1 MDFLAILLLFAPS
14 LLILW
19 LANQADRT
27 REHGDLQSARA
38 LTWIAYGLLLL
49 LYVSLAFFGVLFVVI
64 GLVQRLPIGAQLADA
79 YAASGLG
86 DVSWLSAGLGLC
98 LPSILGVILLL
109 PPLRRLIARVVP
121 IDAGRVVHAV
131 ALSYS
136 SLVVVN
142 LVFTLGIGLKNLADT
157 LESSAAAG
165 APYNITALIWVQDI
179 AMLVMA
185 LVGVGWLSR
194 RSLGGALN
202 RLGVV
207 APTWMQAVI
216 GLGVGLAMVPV
227 VLLLEKLASQAGLG
241 ANPDVERLTEQMLG
255 PMLTSLPGVL
265 TLGLAAA
272 LGEETVFRGA
282 LQPRF
287 GLVLTAILFALLHSN
302 YGITLSTVLVFGV
315 GIVLGLL
322 RLRYNTTVSML
333 THAVYNITLGLIT
346 YLGLL
351 K

>member
-1 MDFLAILLLFAPS
+1 MDILSVLLLFAP
-14 LLILW
+14 LVFVLW
-19 LANQADRT
+19 VANQADGKKER
-27 REHGDLQSARA
+27 GDLGSARSLA
-38 LTWIAYGLLLL
+38 WIAYGMLVL
-49 LYVSLAFFGVLFVVI
+49 LYVLLAAFGVLFVVI
-64 GLVQRLPIGAQLADA
+64 GLLQRGPLGTQLRDF

-86 DVSWLSAGLGLC
+86 EVSWTDAGLGLW
-98 LPSILGVILLL
+98 LPSLLGMILLL
-109 PPLRRLIARVVP
+109 PPLRRLFARLVP

-136 SLVVVN
+136 ALVLVN
-142 LVFTLGIGLKNLADT
+142 LMFTLGIGLTNLANT
-157 LESSAAAG
+157 LESSSAAG
-165 APYNITALIWVQDI
+165 VPYNITALVWVQDI

-194 RSLGGALN
+194 RSLRAAVD

-207 APTWMQAVI
+207 VPTWKLAAI
-216 GLGVGLAMVPV
+216 GIVVGLALVPLI
-227 VLLLEKLASQAGLG
+227 LLLERLASQIGVG
-241 ANPDVERLTEQMLG
+241 SNPDVERLTEQMLG

-272 LGEETVFRGA
+272 LGEESVFRGA

-315 GIVLGLL
+315 GLVLGVL
-322 RLRYNTTVSML
+322 RLRYNTTASMFA
-333 THAVYNITLGLIT
+333 HAIYNITLGMIT

>member
-1 MDFLAILLLFAPS
+1 MDILSVLLLFAP
-14 LLILW
+14 LMFVLW
-19 LANQADRT
+19 IANQADGKTER
-27 REHGDLQSARA
+27 GDLGSARGLA
-38 LTWIAYGLLLL
+38 WITYGMLLL
-49 LYVSLAFFGVLFVVI
+49 LYVSLAAFGVLFVVI
-64 GLVQRLPIGAQLADA
+64 GLLQRGPLGAQLRDF
-79 YAASGLG
+79 YASSGLG
-86 DVSWLSAGLGLC
+86 EVSWTEAGLGLW
-98 LPSILGVILLL
+98 LPSLLGMILLL
-109 PPLRRLIARVVP
+109 PPLRRLIARIVP
-121 IDAGRVVHAV
+121 IDADRVVHAV

-136 SLVVVN
+136 ALVLVN
-142 LVFTLGIGLKNLADT
+142 LMFTLGIGLTNLADT
-157 LESSAAAG
+157 LESSSAAG
-165 APYNITALIWVQDI
+165 VPYNITALIWVQDI
-179 AMLVMA
+179 AMFAMA

-194 RSLGGALN
+194 RGLRAALD

-207 APTWMQAVI
+207 VPTWKQAAI
-216 GLGVGLAMVPV
+216 GLGVGLAMVPLI
-227 VLLLEKLASQAGLG
+227 LLLERLASQVGLG

-272 LGEETVFRGA
+272 LGEESIFRGA

-315 GIVLGLL
+315 GLVLGVL
-322 RLRYNTTVSML
+322 RLRYNTTTSMFS
-333 THAVYNITLGLIT
+333 HAIYNITLGMIT